1 MPASLHSTLAEPESE
16 RQDTPMFS
24 ITLKL
29 MKKSAR
35 MLIPAG
41 IAILIGTAFIAATFL
56 FGNAM
61 NDALAAQSTAQL
73 GGANYVIAPDAGKDL
88 TDKDQDYIYTRT
100 VNDFQLGRIRATEG
114 VKDAR
119 AGYAGSVTVTRGNK
133 HANSYVITTAAKR
146 TLLPVTITQGDQ
158 PADSNEI
165 ALTKSVADQL
175 GVKVGDRVT
184 VNSQAAQY
192 ADKTGDSAG
201 DVGDK
206 SVQNADDASAHN
218 GDSDNAS
225 GVSASSDGA
234 NTADSGM
241 TVRVV
246 GLTDDPN
253 GAYPYYGGASVLS
266 DNVIAAMG
274 GSDDFDELPTLMIY
288 LDIDGADDEAAT
300 AAVARI
306 NALLPKH
313 FSVQSRATYA
323 ERSIAS
329 MSAGETSITTIFLLS
344 FGILAML
351 VAALVIANTFQ
362 VLVAQRR
369 RTLALLRT
377 IGANKSQLY
386 VSVLFEAGVLGLIA
400 SALGVGLGIG
410 LMAALCQSGLM
421 KATGMTMRLVL
432 SGPVFTVPMAFGII
446 MTVIASLGSARS
458 ATAVTPLEALRPI
471 ELTDT
476 RRAGVV
482 RAVISMLL
490 IVAGVAL
497 CAFSV
502 WQMSEN
508 IAGRDSMADKQ
519 YPLVLL
525 AAIIG
530 CALIFL
536 GLVLSAT
543 FWLPVLMRGVGAL
556 VALAGPSAKVAH
568 ANIQKNP
575 RRVAATGAAL
585 LIGVTLVSTI
595 ATGAASAKQTMNE
608 ALTTRYSVD
617 MIAAGTDMTGKQASE
632 AAKVKGVQSSVYA
645 PTRMMTMKDADGKSL
660 SVLVVGV
667 DGVDALRKVVRSDLS
682 GVTIDGDSVLM
693 PKYSAATGKDIPLDK
708 SVTFTAGAAEAQAD
722 AANGPSGND
731 ANGSAE
737 NGNGQS
743 GGTQTLTL
751 KPRKVD
757 YRRIASNYAAVAFVD
772 ASHFTNGGIKADGHI
787 MLMRID
793 AEGAGVALN
802 DVFTNVQN
810 VFSASAGVTV
820 TGPVAERTQWETMI
834 NGMMALLVGLIAV
847 AVLIALVGVANTL
860 SLSVIE
866 RTRESA
872 TLRAIGMTRGQLRRS
887 LAVEAL
893 LLSLVSG
900 VVGVV
905 LGTLFGWLGSYMV
918 FSLYGDTVFPFE
930 WATNGVVLGVAAL
943 AALLASVAPARRA
956 VKTPPVEALAEA

>member
-1 MPASLHSTLAEPESE
+1 
-16 RQDTPMFS
+16 MFS
-24 ITLKL
+24 ITVKL

-61 NDALAAQSTAQL
+61 NDSLARQTTAQL
-73 GGANYVIAPDAGKDL
+73 GGANYVISVDSSEGLNEQERND
-88 TDKDQDYIYTRT
+88 IYTRT
-100 VNDFQLGRIRATEG
+100 VNDFQLDRIRATEG
-114 VKDAR
+114 VKDVR
-119 AGYAGSVTVTRGNK
+119 VESSSSVTVANGDK
-133 HANSYVITTAAKR
+133 HASSYAITTAAQR
-146 TLLPVTITQGDQ
+146 DLLPVSIIQGDQ
-158 PADSNEI
+158 PVDSNEI

-175 GVKVGDRVT
+175 GVKVGDSVT
-184 VNSQAAQY
+184 VNSRTAQAVAS
-192 ADKTGDSAG
+192 TGYGSAG
-201 DVGDK
+201 NDT
-206 SVQNADDASAHN
+206 A
-218 GDSDNAS
+218 
-225 GVSASSDGA
+225 
-234 NTADSGM
+234 ADSGM

-246 GLTDDPN
+246 GITEDPN
-253 GAYPYYGGASVLS
+253 GAYAYYGGASVLS
-266 DNVIAAMG
+266 DNVITAMNG
-274 GSDDFDELPTLMIY
+274 IDDFGKLNVYLVY
-288 LDIDGADDEAAT
+288 LDIDDADQPSADAT
-300 AAVARI
+300 VKQI
-306 NALLPKH
+306 DKLLPKH
-313 FSVQSRATYA
+313 FTVQSRAA
-323 ERSIAS
+323 MEEESIKS
-329 MSAGETSITTIFLLS
+329 VSKGDTSITTIFLLS

-377 IGANKSQLY
+377 IGANKGQLY
-386 VSVLFEAGVLGLIA
+386 VSVLFEAGLLGLIA
-400 SALGVGLGIG
+400 SMLGVGLGIG

-432 SGPVFTVPMAFGII
+432 SWPAFVVPIAFGVV

-476 RRAGVV
+476 RRSGKIRAILAG
-482 RAVISMLL
+482 LL
-490 IVAGVAL
+490 VLVGIGLA
-497 CAFSV
+497 AFSA
-502 WQMSEN
+502 WQMNEK
-508 IAGRDSMADKQ
+508 IAGHDSLADKQ
-519 YPLVLL
+519 YPMVLL
-525 AAIIG
+525 AAIAG

-536 GLVLSAT
+536 GLVLSAA

-556 VALAGPSAKVAH
+556 VAFAGPSAKVAH

-617 MIAAGTDMTGKQASE
+617 MIAASADMTSKQADE
-632 AAKVKGVQSSVYA
+632 VAKIKGIKDSIYA
-645 PTRMMTMKDADGKSL
+645 PTRMMSMKDANGKDL
-660 SVLVVGV
+660 NVLIVGV
-667 DGVDALRKVVRSDLS
+667 DGVDALRKVVRADLS
-682 GVTIDGDSVLM
+682 GVTISGDSVLM
-693 PKYSAATGKDIPLDK
+693 PKYSAATGKDIPLGK
-708 SVTFTAGAAEAQAD
+708 SVTFTSDVSGSQTGTAD
-722 AANGPSGND
+722 AAASDTEND
-731 ANGSAE
+731 G
-737 NGNGQS
+737 GQS
-743 GGTQTLTL
+743 DGVQTLTL
-751 KPRKVD
+751 APQKVD
-757 YRRIASNYAAVAFVD
+757 YRRISANYAAVAFVD
-772 ASHFTNGGIKADGHI
+772 AGHFTNGDVKANGHI

-793 AEGAGVALN
+793 AESAGTTLN
-802 DVFTNVQN
+802 DIFTNVQN
-810 VFSASAGVTV
+810 AFSASADIDVS
-820 TGPVAERTQWETMI
+820 GPVAERTQWETMI

-900 VVGVV
+900 VVGVA

-930 WATNGVVLGVAAL
+930 WTTNGAVLGVAAL

>member
-1 MPASLHSTLAEPESE
+1 
-16 RQDTPMFS
+16 MFS
-24 ITLKL
+24 ITVKL

-61 NDALAAQSTAQL
+61 NDSLTRQTTAQL
-73 GGANYVIAPDAGKDL
+73 GGANYVISVDSSEGLNEQERND
-88 TDKDQDYIYTRT
+88 IYTRT
-100 VNDFQLGRIRATEG
+100 VNDFQLDRIRATEG
-114 VKDAR
+114 VKDVR
-119 AGYAGSVTVTRGNK
+119 VESSSSVTVANGDK
-133 HANSYVITTAAKR
+133 HASSYAITTAAQR
-146 TLLPVTITQGDQ
+146 DLLPVSIIQGDQ
-158 PADSNEI
+158 PVDSNEI

-175 GVKVGDRVT
+175 GVKVGDSVT
-184 VNSQAAQY
+184 VNSRTAQAVAS
-192 ADKTGDSAG
+192 TGYGSAG
-201 DVGDK
+201 NDT
-206 SVQNADDASAHN
+206 A
-218 GDSDNAS
+218 
-225 GVSASSDGA
+225 
-234 NTADSGM
+234 ADSGM

-246 GLTDDPN
+246 GITEDPN
-253 GAYPYYGGASVLS
+253 GAYAYYGGASVLS
-266 DNVIAAMG
+266 DNVITAMNG
-274 GSDDFDELPTLMIY
+274 IDDFGKLNVYLVY
-288 LDIDGADDEAAT
+288 LDIDDADQPSADAT
-300 AAVARI
+300 VKQI
-306 NALLPKH
+306 DKLLPKH
-313 FSVQSRATYA
+313 FTVQSRAA
-323 ERSIAS
+323 MEEESIKS
-329 MSAGETSITTIFLLS
+329 VSKGDTSITTIFLLS

-377 IGANKSQLY
+377 IGANKGQLY
-386 VSVLFEAGVLGLIA
+386 VSVLFEAGLLGLIA
-400 SALGVGLGIG
+400 SMLGVGLGIG

-432 SGPVFTVPMAFGII
+432 SWPAFVVPIAFGVV

-476 RRAGVV
+476 RRAGKI
-482 RAVISMLL
+482 RAILAGLL
-490 IVAGVAL
+490 VLVGIGLA
-497 CAFSV
+497 AFSA
-502 WQMSEN
+502 WQMNEK
-508 IAGRDSMADKQ
+508 IAGHDSLADKQ
-519 YPLVLL
+519 YPMVLL
-525 AAIIG
+525 AAIAG

-536 GLVLSAT
+536 GLVLSAA

-556 VALAGPSAKVAH
+556 VAFAGPSAKVAH

-617 MIAAGTDMTGKQASE
+617 MIAASADMTSKQADE
-632 AAKVKGVQSSVYA
+632 VAKIKGIKDSIYA
-645 PTRMMTMKDADGKSL
+645 PTRMMSMKDANGKDL
-660 SVLVVGV
+660 NVLIVGV
-667 DGVDALRKVVRSDLS
+667 DGVDALRKVVRADLS
-682 GVTIDGDSVLM
+682 GVTISGDSVLM
-693 PKYSAATGKDIPLDK
+693 PKYSAATGKDIPLGK
-708 SVTFTAGAAEAQAD
+708 SVTFTSDVSGSQTGTAD
-722 AANGPSGND
+722 AAASDTEND
-731 ANGSAE
+731 G
-737 NGNGQS
+737 GQS
-743 GGTQTLTL
+743 DGVQTLTL
-751 KPRKVD
+751 APQKVD
-757 YRRIASNYAAVAFVD
+757 YRRISANYAAVAFVD
-772 ASHFTNGGIKADGHI
+772 AGHFTNGDVKANGHI

-793 AEGAGVALN
+793 AESAGTTLN
-802 DVFTNVQN
+802 DIFTNVQN
-810 VFSASAGVTV
+810 AFSASADIDVS
-820 TGPVAERTQWETMI
+820 GPVAERTQWETMI

-900 VVGVV
+900 VVGVA

-930 WATNGVVLGVAAL
+930 WTTNGAVLGVAAL

>member
-1 MPASLHSTLAEPESE
+1 
-16 RQDTPMFS
+16 MFS
-24 ITLKL
+24 ITVKL

-61 NDALAAQSTAQL
+61 NDSLARQTTAQL
-73 GGANYVIAPDAGKDL
+73 GGANYVISVDSSEGLNEQERND
-88 TDKDQDYIYTRT
+88 IYTRT
-100 VNDFQLGRIRATEG
+100 VNDFQLDRIRATEG
-114 VKDAR
+114 VKDVR
-119 AGYAGSVTVTRGNK
+119 VESSSSVTVANGDK
-133 HANSYVITTAAKR
+133 HASSYAITTAAQR
-146 TLLPVTITQGDQ
+146 DLLPVSIIQGDQ
-158 PADSNEI
+158 PVDSNEI

-175 GVKVGDRVT
+175 GVKVGDSVT
-184 VNSQAAQY
+184 VNSRTAQAVAS
-192 ADKTGDSAG
+192 TGYGSAG
-201 DVGDK
+201 NDT
-206 SVQNADDASAHN
+206 A
-218 GDSDNAS
+218 
-225 GVSASSDGA
+225 
-234 NTADSGM
+234 ADSGM

-246 GLTDDPN
+246 GITEDPN
-253 GAYPYYGGASVLS
+253 GAYAYYGGASVLS
-266 DNVIAAMG
+266 DNVITAMNG
-274 GSDDFDELPTLMIY
+274 IDDFGKLNVYLVY
-288 LDIDGADDEAAT
+288 LDIDDADQPSADAT
-300 AAVARI
+300 VKQI
-306 NALLPKH
+306 DKLLPKH
-313 FSVQSRATYA
+313 FTVQSRAA
-323 ERSIAS
+323 MEEESIKS
-329 MSAGETSITTIFLLS
+329 VSKGDTSITTIFLLS

-377 IGANKSQLY
+377 IGANKGQLY
-386 VSVLFEAGVLGLIA
+386 VSVLFEAGLLGLIA
-400 SALGVGLGIG
+400 SMLGVGLGIG

-421 KATGMTMRLVL
+421 KDTGMTMRLVL
-432 SGPVFTVPMAFGII
+432 SWPAFVVPIAFGVV

-476 RRAGVV
+476 RRAGKI
-482 RAVISMLL
+482 RAILAGLL
-490 IVAGVAL
+490 VLVGIGLA
-497 CAFSV
+497 AFSA
-502 WQMSEN
+502 WQMNEK
-508 IAGRDSMADKQ
+508 IAGHDSLADKQ
-519 YPLVLL
+519 YPMVLL
-525 AAIIG
+525 AAIAG

-536 GLVLSAT
+536 GLVLSAA

-556 VALAGPSAKVAH
+556 VAFAGPSAKVAH

-617 MIAAGTDMTGKQASE
+617 MIAAGADMTSKQADE
-632 AAKVKGVQSSVYA
+632 VAKIKGIKDSIYA
-645 PTRMMTMKDADGKSL
+645 PTRMMSMKDANGKDL
-660 SVLVVGV
+660 NVLIVGV
-667 DGVDALRKVVRSDLS
+667 DGADALRKVVRADLS
-682 GVTIDGDSVLM
+682 GVTISGDSVLM
-693 PKYSAATGKDIPLDK
+693 PKYSAATGKDIPLGK
-708 SVTFTAGAAEAQAD
+708 SVTFTSDVSGSQTGTAD
-722 AANGPSGND
+722 AAASDTEND
-731 ANGSAE
+731 G
-737 NGNGQS
+737 GQS
-743 GGTQTLTL
+743 DGVQTLTL
-751 KPRKVD
+751 APQKVD
-757 YRRIASNYAAVAFVD
+757 YRRISANYAAVAFVD
-772 ASHFTNGGIKADGHI
+772 AGHFTNGDVKANGHI

-793 AEGAGVALN
+793 AESAGTTLN
-802 DVFTNVQN
+802 DIFTNVQN
-810 VFSASAGVTV
+810 AFSASADIDVS
-820 TGPVAERTQWETMI
+820 GPVAGRTQWETMI

-900 VVGVV
+900 VVGVA

-930 WATNGVVLGVAAL
+930 WTTNGAVLGVAAL

>member
-1 MPASLHSTLAEPESE
+1 
-16 RQDTPMFS
+16 MFS
-24 ITLKL
+24 ITVKL

-61 NDALAAQSTAQL
+61 NDSLARQTTAQL
-73 GGANYVIAPDAGKDL
+73 GGANYVISVDSSEGLNEQERND
-88 TDKDQDYIYTRT
+88 IYTRT
-100 VNDFQLGRIRATEG
+100 VNDFQLDRIRATEG
-114 VKDAR
+114 VKDVR
-119 AGYAGSVTVTRGNK
+119 VESSSSVTVANGDK
-133 HANSYVITTAAKR
+133 HASSYAITTAAQR
-146 TLLPVTITQGDQ
+146 DLLPVSIIQGDQ
-158 PADSNEI
+158 PVDGNEI

-175 GVKVGDRVT
+175 GVKVGDSVT
-184 VNSQAAQY
+184 VNSRTAQAVAS
-192 ADKTGDSAG
+192 TGYGSAG
-201 DVGDK
+201 NDT
-206 SVQNADDASAHN
+206 A
-218 GDSDNAS
+218 
-225 GVSASSDGA
+225 
-234 NTADSGM
+234 ADSGM

-246 GLTDDPN
+246 GITEDPN
-253 GAYPYYGGASVLS
+253 GAYAYYGGASVLS
-266 DNVIAAMG
+266 DNVITAMNG
-274 GSDDFDELPTLMIY
+274 IDDFGKLNVYLVY
-288 LDIDGADDEAAT
+288 LDIDDADQPSADAT
-300 AAVARI
+300 VKQI
-306 NALLPKH
+306 DKLLPKH
-313 FSVQSRATYA
+313 FTVQSRAA
-323 ERSIAS
+323 MEEESIKS
-329 MSAGETSITTIFLLS
+329 VSKGDTSITTIFLLS

-377 IGANKSQLY
+377 IGANKGQLY
-386 VSVLFEAGVLGLIA
+386 VSVLFEAGLLGLIA
-400 SALGVGLGIG
+400 SMLGVGLGIG

-432 SGPVFTVPMAFGII
+432 SWPAFVVPIAFGVV

-476 RRAGVV
+476 RRAGKI
-482 RAVISMLL
+482 RAILAGLL
-490 IVAGVAL
+490 VLVGIGLA
-497 CAFSV
+497 AFSA
-502 WQMSEN
+502 WQMNEK
-508 IAGRDSMADKQ
+508 IAGHDSLADKQ
-519 YPLVLL
+519 YPMVLL
-525 AAIIG
+525 AAIAG

-556 VALAGPSAKVAH
+556 VAFAGPSAKVAH

-617 MIAAGTDMTGKQASE
+617 MIAAGADMTSKQADE
-632 AAKVKGVQSSVYA
+632 VAKIKGIKDSIYA
-645 PTRMMTMKDADGKSL
+645 PTRMMSMKDANGKDL
-660 SVLVVGV
+660 NVLIVGV
-667 DGVDALRKVVRSDLS
+667 DGVDALRKVVRADLS
-682 GVTIDGDSVLM
+682 GVTISGDSVLM
-693 PKYSAATGKDIPLDK
+693 PKYSAATGKDIPLGK
-708 SVTFTAGAAEAQAD
+708 SVTFTSDVSGSQTGTAD
-722 AANGPSGND
+722 AAASDTEND
-731 ANGSAE
+731 G
-737 NGNGQS
+737 GQS
-743 GGTQTLTL
+743 DGVQTLTL
-751 KPRKVD
+751 APQKVD
-757 YRRIASNYAAVAFVD
+757 YRRISANYAAVAFVD
-772 ASHFTNGGIKADGHI
+772 AGHFTNGDVKANGHI

-793 AEGAGVALN
+793 AESAGTTLN
-802 DVFTNVQN
+802 DIFTNVQN
-810 VFSASAGVTV
+810 AFSASADIDVS
-820 TGPVAERTQWETMI
+820 GPVAERTQWETMI

-900 VVGVV
+900 VVGVA

-930 WATNGVVLGVAAL
+930 WTTNGAVLGVAAL

>member
-1 MPASLHSTLAEPESE
+1 
-16 RQDTPMFS
+16 MFS
-24 ITLKL
+24 ITVKL

-61 NDALAAQSTAQL
+61 NDSLARQTTAQL
-73 GGANYVIAPDAGKDL
+73 GGANYVISVDSSEGLNEQERND
-88 TDKDQDYIYTRT
+88 IYTRT
-100 VNDFQLGRIRATEG
+100 VNDFQLDRIRATEG
-114 VKDAR
+114 VKDVR
-119 AGYAGSVTVTRGNK
+119 VESSSSVTVANGDK
-133 HANSYVITTAAKR
+133 HASSYAITTAAQR
-146 TLLPVTITQGDQ
+146 DLLPVSIIQGDQ
-158 PADSNEI
+158 PVDSNEI

-175 GVKVGDRVT
+175 GVKVGDSVT
-184 VNSQAAQY
+184 VNSRTAQAVAS
-192 ADKTGDSAG
+192 TGYSSAG
-201 DVGDK
+201 NDT
-206 SVQNADDASAHN
+206 A
-218 GDSDNAS
+218 
-225 GVSASSDGA
+225 
-234 NTADSGM
+234 ADSGM

-246 GLTDDPN
+246 GITEDPN
-253 GAYPYYGGASVLS
+253 GAYAYYGGASVLS
-266 DNVIAAMG
+266 DNVITAMNG
-274 GSDDFDELPTLMIY
+274 IDDFGKLNVYLVY
-288 LDIDGADDEAAT
+288 LDIDDADQPSADAT
-300 AAVARI
+300 VKQI
-306 NALLPKH
+306 DKLLPKH
-313 FSVQSRATYA
+313 FTVQSRAA
-323 ERSIAS
+323 MEEESIKS
-329 MSAGETSITTIFLLS
+329 VSKGDTSITTIFLLS

-377 IGANKSQLY
+377 IGANKGQLY
-386 VSVLFEAGVLGLIA
+386 VSVLFEAGLLGLIA
-400 SALGVGLGIG
+400 SMLGMGLGIG

-432 SGPVFTVPMAFGII
+432 SWPAFVVPIAFGVV

-476 RRAGVV
+476 RRAGKI
-482 RAVISMLL
+482 RAILAGLL
-490 IVAGVAL
+490 VLVGIGLA
-497 CAFSV
+497 AFSA
-502 WQMSEN
+502 WQMNEK
-508 IAGRDSMADKQ
+508 IAGHDSLADKQ
-519 YPLVLL
+519 YPMVLL
-525 AAIIG
+525 AAIAG

-536 GLVLSAT
+536 GLVLSAA

-556 VALAGPSAKVAH
+556 VAFAGPSAKVAH

-617 MIAAGTDMTGKQASE
+617 MIAAGADMTSKQADE
-632 AAKVKGVQSSVYA
+632 VAKIKGIKDSIYA
-645 PTRMMTMKDADGKSL
+645 PTRMMSMKDANGKDL
-660 SVLVVGV
+660 NVLIVGV
-667 DGVDALRKVVRSDLS
+667 DGVDALRKVVRADLS
-682 GVTIDGDSVLM
+682 GVTISGDSVLM
-693 PKYSAATGKDIPLDK
+693 PKYSAATGKDIPLGK
-708 SVTFTAGAAEAQAD
+708 SVTFTSDVSGSQTGTAD
-722 AANGPSGND
+722 AAASDTEND
-731 ANGSAE
+731 G
-737 NGNGQS
+737 GQS
-743 GGTQTLTL
+743 DGVQTLTL
-751 KPRKVD
+751 APQKVD
-757 YRRIASNYAAVAFVD
+757 YRRISANYAAVAFVD
-772 ASHFTNGGIKADGHI
+772 AGHFTNGDVKANGHI

-793 AEGAGVALN
+793 AESAGTTLN
-802 DVFTNVQN
+802 DIFTNVQN
-810 VFSASAGVTV
+810 AFSASADIDVS
-820 TGPVAERTQWETMI
+820 GPVAERTQWETMI

-900 VVGVV
+900 VVGVA

-930 WATNGVVLGVAAL
+930 WTTNGAVLGVAAL

>member
-1 MPASLHSTLAEPESE
+1 
-16 RQDTPMFS
+16 MFS
-24 ITLKL
+24 ITVKL

-61 NDALAAQSTAQL
+61 NDSLARQTTAQL
-73 GGANYVIAPDAGKDL
+73 GGADYVISVDSSEGLNEQERND
-88 TDKDQDYIYTRT
+88 IYTRT
-100 VNDFQLGRIRATEG
+100 VNDFQLDRIRATEG
-114 VKDAR
+114 VKDVR
-119 AGYAGSVTVTRGNK
+119 VESSSSVTVANGDK
-133 HANSYVITTAAKR
+133 HASSYAITTAAQR
-146 TLLPVTITQGDQ
+146 DLLPVSIIQGDQ
-158 PADSNEI
+158 PVDSNEI

-175 GVKVGDRVT
+175 GVKVGDSVT
-184 VNSQAAQY
+184 VNSRTAQAVAS
-192 ADKTGDSAG
+192 TGYGSAG
-201 DVGDK
+201 NDT
-206 SVQNADDASAHN
+206 A
-218 GDSDNAS
+218 
-225 GVSASSDGA
+225 
-234 NTADSGM
+234 ADSGM

-246 GLTDDPN
+246 GITEDPN
-253 GAYPYYGGASVLS
+253 GAYAYYGGASVLS
-266 DNVIAAMG
+266 DNVITAMNG
-274 GSDDFDELPTLMIY
+274 IDDFGKLNVYLVY
-288 LDIDGADDEAAT
+288 LDIDDADQPSADAT
-300 AAVARI
+300 VKQI
-306 NALLPKH
+306 DKLLPKH
-313 FSVQSRATYA
+313 FTVQSRAA
-323 ERSIAS
+323 MEEESIKS
-329 MSAGETSITTIFLLS
+329 VSKGDTSITTIFLLS

-377 IGANKSQLY
+377 IGANKGQLY
-386 VSVLFEAGVLGLIA
+386 VSVLFEAGLLGLIA
-400 SALGVGLGIG
+400 SMLGVGLGIG

-432 SGPVFTVPMAFGII
+432 SWPAFVVPIAFGVV

-476 RRAGVV
+476 RRAGKI
-482 RAVISMLL
+482 RAILAGLL
-490 IVAGVAL
+490 VLVGIGLA
-497 CAFSV
+497 AFSA
-502 WQMSEN
+502 WQMNEK
-508 IAGRDSMADKQ
+508 IAGHDSLADKQ
-519 YPLVLL
+519 YPMVLL
-525 AAIIG
+525 AAIAG

-536 GLVLSAT
+536 GLVLSAA

-556 VALAGPSAKVAH
+556 VAFAGPSAKVAH

-617 MIAAGTDMTGKQASE
+617 MIAASADMTSKQADE
-632 AAKVKGVQSSVYA
+632 VAKIKGIKDSIYA
-645 PTRMMTMKDADGKSL
+645 PTRMMSMKDANGKDL
-660 SVLVVGV
+660 NVLIVGV
-667 DGVDALRKVVRSDLS
+667 DGVDALRKVVRADLS
-682 GVTIDGDSVLM
+682 GVTISGDSVLM
-693 PKYSAATGKDIPLDK
+693 PKYSAATGKDIPLGK
-708 SVTFTAGAAEAQAD
+708 SVTFTSDVSGSQTGTAD
-722 AANGPSGND
+722 AAASDTEND
-731 ANGSAE
+731 G
-737 NGNGQS
+737 GQS
-743 GGTQTLTL
+743 DGVQTLTL
-751 KPRKVD
+751 APQKVD
-757 YRRIASNYAAVAFVD
+757 YRRISANYAAVAFVD
-772 ASHFTNGGIKADGHI
+772 AGHFTNGDVKANGHI

-793 AEGAGVALN
+793 AESAGTTLN
-802 DVFTNVQN
+802 DIFTNVQN
-810 VFSASAGVTV
+810 AFSASADIDVS
-820 TGPVAERTQWETMI
+820 GPVAERTQWETMI

-930 WATNGVVLGVAAL
+930 WTTNGAVLGVAAL

>member
-1 MPASLHSTLAEPESE
+1 
-16 RQDTPMFS
+16 MFS

-61 NDALAAQSTAQL
+61 NDSLAAQTTAQL
-73 GGANYVIAPDAGKDL
+73 GGANYVVSPGSGKDL
-88 TDKDQDYIYTRT
+88 TDKDWEYIYTRT
-100 VNDFQLGRIRATEG
+100 VNDFQLDRIRATEG
-114 VKDAR
+114 VKDVR
-119 AGYAGSVTVTRGNK
+119 VESSSSVAVANGDK
-133 HANSYVITTAAKR
+133 HASSYAITTAAQR
-146 TLLPVTITQGDQ
+146 DLLPVSIIQGDQ
-158 PADSNEI
+158 PVDSNEI

-175 GVKVGDRVT
+175 GVKVGDSVT
-184 VNSQAAQY
+184 VNSRTAQAVAS
-192 ADKTGDSAG
+192 TGYGSAG
-201 DVGDK
+201 NDT
-206 SVQNADDASAHN
+206 A
-218 GDSDNAS
+218 
-225 GVSASSDGA
+225 
-234 NTADSGM
+234 ADSGM

-246 GLTDDPN
+246 GITEDPN
-253 GAYPYYGGASVLS
+253 GAYAYYGGASVLS
-266 DNVIAAMG
+266 DNVITAMNG
-274 GSDDFDELPTLMIY
+274 IDDFGKLNVYLVY
-288 LDIDGADDEAAT
+288 LDIDDADQPSADAT
-300 AAVARI
+300 VKQI
-306 NALLPKH
+306 DKLLPKH
-313 FSVQSRATYA
+313 FTVQSRAA
-323 ERSIAS
+323 MEEESIKS
-329 MSAGETSITTIFLLS
+329 VSKGDTSITTIFLLS

-377 IGANKSQLY
+377 IGANKGQLY
-386 VSVLFEAGVLGLIA
+386 VSVLFEAGLLGLIA
-400 SALGVGLGIG
+400 SMLGVGLGIG

-432 SGPVFTVPMAFGII
+432 SWPAFVVPIAFGVV

-476 RRAGVV
+476 RRAGKI
-482 RAVISMLL
+482 RAILAGLL
-490 IVAGVAL
+490 VLVGIGLA
-497 CAFSV
+497 AFSA
-502 WQMSEN
+502 WQMSEK
-508 IAGRDSMADKQ
+508 IAGHDSLADKQ
-519 YPLVLL
+519 YSMVLL
-525 AAIIG
+525 IAIAG

-536 GLVLSAT
+536 GLVLSAA
-543 FWLPVLMRGVGAL
+543 FWLPALMRGVGAL
-556 VALAGPSAKVAH
+556 VSLAGPSAKVAH

-617 MIAAGTDMTGKQASE
+617 MIAAGADMTSKQADE
-632 AAKVKGVQSSVYA
+632 VAKIKGIKDSIYA
-645 PTRMMTMKDADGKSL
+645 PTRMMSMKDANGKDL
-660 SVLVVGV
+660 NVLIVGV
-667 DGVDALRKVVRSDLS
+667 DGVDALRKVVRADLS
-682 GVTIDGDSVLM
+682 GVTISGDSVLM
-693 PKYSAATGKDIPLDK
+693 PKYSAATGKDIPLGK
-708 SVTFTAGAAEAQAD
+708 SVTFTSDVSGSQTGTAD
-722 AANGPSGND
+722 AAASDTEND
-731 ANGSAE
+731 G
-737 NGNGQS
+737 GQS
-743 GGTQTLTL
+743 DGVQTLTL
-751 KPRKVD
+751 APQKVD
-757 YRRIASNYAAVAFVD
+757 YRRISANYAAVAFVD
-772 ASHFTNGGIKADGHI
+772 AGHFTNGDVKANGHI

-793 AEGAGVALN
+793 AESAGTTLN

-810 VFSASAGVTV
+810 AFSASADIDVS
-820 TGPVAERTQWETMI
+820 GPVAERTQWETMI

-900 VVGVV
+900 VVGVA

-930 WATNGVVLGVAAL
+930 WTTNGAVLGVAAF

>member
-1 MPASLHSTLAEPESE
+1 
-16 RQDTPMFS
+16 MFS
-24 ITLKL
+24 ITVKL

-61 NDALAAQSTAQL
+61 NDSLARQTTAQL
-73 GGANYVIAPDAGKDL
+73 GGANYVISVDSSEGLNEQERND
-88 TDKDQDYIYTRT
+88 IYTRT
-100 VNDFQLGRIRATEG
+100 VNDFQLDRIRATEG
-114 VKDAR
+114 VKDVR
-119 AGYAGSVTVTRGNK
+119 VESSGSVTVANGDK
-133 HANSYVITTAAKR
+133 HASSYAITTAAQR
-146 TLLPVTITQGDQ
+146 DLLPVSIIQGDQ
-158 PADSNEI
+158 PVDSNEI

-175 GVKVGDRVT
+175 GVKVGDSVT
-184 VNSQAAQY
+184 VNSRTAQAVAS
-192 ADKTGDSAG
+192 TGYGSAG
-201 DVGDK
+201 NDT
-206 SVQNADDASAHN
+206 A
-218 GDSDNAS
+218 
-225 GVSASSDGA
+225 
-234 NTADSGM
+234 ADSGM

-246 GLTDDPN
+246 GITEDPN
-253 GAYPYYGGASVLS
+253 GAYAYYGGASVLS
-266 DNVIAAMG
+266 DNVITAMNG
-274 GSDDFDELPTLMIY
+274 IDDFGKLNVYLVY
-288 LDIDGADDEAAT
+288 LDIDDADQPSADAT
-300 AAVARI
+300 VKQI
-306 NALLPKH
+306 DKLLPKH
-313 FSVQSRATYA
+313 FTVQSRAA
-323 ERSIAS
+323 MEEESIKS
-329 MSAGETSITTIFLLS
+329 VSKGDTSITTIFLLS

-377 IGANKSQLY
+377 IGANKGQLY
-386 VSVLFEAGVLGLIA
+386 VSVLFEAGLLGLIA
-400 SALGVGLGIG
+400 SMLGVGLGIG

-432 SGPVFTVPMAFGII
+432 SWPAFVVPIAFGVV

-476 RRAGVV
+476 RRAGKI
-482 RAVISMLL
+482 RAILAGLL
-490 IVAGVAL
+490 VLVGIGLA
-497 CAFSV
+497 AFSA
-502 WQMSEN
+502 WQMNEK
-508 IAGRDSMADKQ
+508 IAGHDSLADKQ
-519 YPLVLL
+519 YPMVLL
-525 AAIIG
+525 AAIAG

-536 GLVLSAT
+536 GLVLSAA

-556 VALAGPSAKVAH
+556 VAFAGPSAKVAH

-617 MIAAGTDMTGKQASE
+617 MIAASADMTSKQADE
-632 AAKVKGVQSSVYA
+632 VAKIKGIKDSIYA
-645 PTRMMTMKDADGKSL
+645 PTRMMSMKDANGKDL
-660 SVLVVGV
+660 NVLIVGV
-667 DGVDALRKVVRSDLS
+667 DGVDALRKVVRADLS
-682 GVTIDGDSVLM
+682 GVTISGDSVLM
-693 PKYSAATGKDIPLDK
+693 PKYSAATGKDIPLGK
-708 SVTFTAGAAEAQAD
+708 SVTFTSDVSGSQTGTAD
-722 AANGPSGND
+722 AAASDTEND
-731 ANGSAE
+731 G
-737 NGNGQS
+737 GQS
-743 GGTQTLTL
+743 DGVQTLTL
-751 KPRKVD
+751 APQKVD
-757 YRRIASNYAAVAFVD
+757 YRRISANYAAVAFVD
-772 ASHFTNGGIKADGHI
+772 AGHFTNGDVKANGHI

-793 AEGAGVALN
+793 AESAGTTLN
-802 DVFTNVQN
+802 DIFTNVQN
-810 VFSASAGVTV
+810 AFSASADIDVS
-820 TGPVAERTQWETMI
+820 GPVAARTQWETMI

-900 VVGVV
+900 VVGVA

-930 WATNGVVLGVAAL
+930 WTTNGAVLGVAAL

>member
-1 MPASLHSTLAEPESE
+1 
-16 RQDTPMFS
+16 MFS
-24 ITLKL
+24 ITVKL

-61 NDALAAQSTAQL
+61 NDSLARQTTAQL
-73 GGANYVIAPDAGKDL
+73 GGANYVISVDSSEGLNEQERND
-88 TDKDQDYIYTRT
+88 IYTRT
-100 VNDFQLGRIRATEG
+100 VNDFQLDRIRATEG
-114 VKDAR
+114 VKDVR
-119 AGYAGSVTVTRGNK
+119 VESSSSVTVANGDK
-133 HANSYVITTAAKR
+133 HASSYAITTAAQR
-146 TLLPVTITQGDQ
+146 DLLPVSIIQGDQ
-158 PADSNEI
+158 PVDSNEI

-175 GVKVGDRVT
+175 GVKVGDSVT
-184 VNSQAAQY
+184 VNSRTAQAVAS
-192 ADKTGDSAG
+192 TGYGSAG
-201 DVGDK
+201 NDT
-206 SVQNADDASAHN
+206 A
-218 GDSDNAS
+218 
-225 GVSASSDGA
+225 
-234 NTADSGM
+234 ADSGM

-246 GLTDDPN
+246 GITEDPN
-253 GAYPYYGGASVLS
+253 GAYAYYGGASVLS
-266 DNVIAAMG
+266 DNVITAMNG
-274 GSDDFDELPTLMIY
+274 IDDFGKLNVY
-288 LDIDGADDEAAT
+288 LVYLNIDDADQPSADAT
-300 AAVARI
+300 VKQI
-306 NALLPKH
+306 DKLLPKH
-313 FSVQSRATYA
+313 FTVQSRAA
-323 ERSIAS
+323 MEEESIKS
-329 MSAGETSITTIFLLS
+329 VSKGDTSITTIFLLS

-377 IGANKSQLY
+377 IGANKGQLY
-386 VSVLFEAGVLGLIA
+386 VSVLFEAGLLGLIA
-400 SALGVGLGIG
+400 SMLGVGLGIG

-432 SGPVFTVPMAFGII
+432 SWPAFVVPIAFGVV

-458 ATAVTPLEALRPI
+458 ATTVTPLEALRPI

-476 RRAGVV
+476 RRTGKIRAILAG
-482 RAVISMLL
+482 LL
-490 IVAGVAL
+490 VLVGIGLA
-497 CAFSV
+497 AFSA
-502 WQMSEN
+502 WQMNEK
-508 IAGRDSMADKQ
+508 IAGHDSLADKQ
-519 YPLVLL
+519 YPMVLL
-525 AAIIG
+525 AAIAG

-536 GLVLSAT
+536 GLVLSAA

-556 VALAGPSAKVAH
+556 VSLAGPSAKVAH

-617 MIAAGTDMTGKQASE
+617 MIAAGADMTSKQADE
-632 AAKVKGVQSSVYA
+632 VAKIKGIKDSIYA
-645 PTRMMTMKDADGKSL
+645 PTRMMSMKDANGKDL
-660 SVLVVGV
+660 NVLIVGV
-667 DGVDALRKVVRSDLS
+667 DGADALRKVVRADLS
-682 GVTIDGDSVLM
+682 GVTISGDSVLM
-693 PKYSAATGKDIPLDK
+693 PKYSAATGKDIPLGK
-708 SVTFTAGAAEAQAD
+708 SVTFTSDVSGSQTGTAD
-722 AANGPSGND
+722 AAASDTEND
-731 ANGSAE
+731 G
-737 NGNGQS
+737 GQS
-743 GGTQTLTL
+743 DGVQTLTL
-751 KPRKVD
+751 APQKVD
-757 YRRIASNYAAVAFVD
+757 YRRISANYAAVAFVD
-772 ASHFTNGGIKADGHI
+772 AGHFTNGDVKANGHI

-793 AEGAGVALN
+793 AESAGTTLN

-810 VFSASAGVTV
+810 AFSASADIDVS
-820 TGPVAERTQWETMI
+820 GPVAERTQWETMI

-930 WATNGVVLGVAAL
+930 WTTNGAVLGVAAL

>member
-1 MPASLHSTLAEPESE
+1 
-16 RQDTPMFS
+16 MFS

-61 NDALAAQSTAQL
+61 NDALAAQNTAQL
-73 GGANYVIAPDAGKDL
+73 GGANYVISPDSGKDL

-100 VNDFQLGRIRATEG
+100 VNDFQLDRIRATKG

-133 HANSYVITTAAKR
+133 HASSYVITTATKR

-192 ADKTGDSAG
+192 AGKTGDSAG
-201 DVGDK
+201 NTGDAGDE
-206 SVQNADDASAHN
+206 SAQNADGTSSHD
-218 GDSDNAS
+218 GDSDAAS
-225 GVSASSDGA
+225 GASAPSDGTDTA
-234 NTADSGM
+234 ADSGM

-253 GAYPYYGGASVLS
+253 GAYAYYGGASVLS
-266 DNVIAAMG
+266 DNVITAMA
-274 GSDDFDELPTLMIY
+274 GSNDFGNLPVYLVY
-288 LDIDGADDEAAT
+288 LDIDDASDT
-300 AAVARI
+300 AAASTVKQVST
-306 NALLPKH
+306 LLPKH
-313 FSVQSRATYA
+313 FSVQSRAA
-323 ERSIAS
+323 LVEESVKS
-329 MSAGETSITTIFLLS
+329 MSSGEGETSITTIFLLS
-344 FGILAML
+344 FGMLAML

-490 IVAGVAL
+490 IVGGVAL

-502 WQMSEN
+502 WQMSEK

-519 YPLVLL
+519 YSLVLL

-617 MIAAGTDMTGKQASE
+617 MIAAGADMTGKQAGE
-632 AAKVKGVQSSVYA
+632 AAKVKGVQSSIYA

>member
-1 MPASLHSTLAEPESE
+1 
-16 RQDTPMFS
+16 MFS

-61 NDALAAQSTAQL
+61 NDALAAQNTAQL
-73 GGANYVIAPDAGKDL
+73 GGANYVISPDSGKDL

-100 VNDFQLGRIRATEG
+100 VNDFQLDRIRATKG

-133 HANSYVITTAAKR
+133 HASSYVITTATKR

-192 ADKTGDSAG
+192 AGKTGDSAG
-201 DVGDK
+201 NTGDAGDE
-206 SVQNADDASAHN
+206 SAQNADGASSHD
-218 GDSDNAS
+218 GDSDAAS
-225 GVSASSDGA
+225 GASAPSDGTDTA
-234 NTADSGM
+234 ADSGM

-253 GAYPYYGGASVLS
+253 GAYAYYGGASVLS
-266 DNVIAAMG
+266 DNVITAMA
-274 GSDDFDELPTLMIY
+274 GSNDFGNLPVYLVY
-288 LDIDGADDEAAT
+288 LDIDDASDT
-300 AAVARI
+300 AAASTVKQVST
-306 NALLPKH
+306 LLPKH
-313 FSVQSRATYA
+313 FSVQSRAA
-323 ERSIAS
+323 LVEESVKS
-329 MSAGETSITTIFLLS
+329 MSSGETSITTIFLLS

-490 IVAGVAL
+490 IVGGVAL

-502 WQMSEN
+502 WQMSEK

-519 YPLVLL
+519 YSLVLL

-595 ATGAASAKQTMNE
+595 ATGAASAKQTMN
-608 ALTTRYSVD
+608 
-617 MIAAGTDMTGKQASE
+617 GE
-632 AAKVKGVQSSVYA
+632 AAKVKGVQSSIYA

>member
-1 MPASLHSTLAEPESE
+1 
-16 RQDTPMFS
+16 MFS
-24 ITLKL
+24 ITVKL

-61 NDALAAQSTAQL
+61 NDSLARQITAQL
-73 GGANYVIAPDAGKDL
+73 GGANYVISANASDGLSEQEQND
-88 TDKDQDYIYTRT
+88 IYTRT
-100 VNDFQLGRIRATEG
+100 VNDFQLDRIRATEG
-114 VKDAR
+114 VKDVR
-119 AGYAGSVTVTRGNK
+119 VESSSSVTVANGDK
-133 HANSYVITTAAKR
+133 HASSYAITTAAQR
-146 TLLPVTITQGDQ
+146 DLLPVSIIQGDQ
-158 PADSNEI
+158 PVDSNEI

-175 GVKVGDRVT
+175 GVKVGDSVT
-184 VNSQAAQY
+184 VNSRTAQAVAS
-192 ADKTGDSAG
+192 TGYGSAG
-201 DVGDK
+201 NDT
-206 SVQNADDASAHN
+206 A
-218 GDSDNAS
+218 
-225 GVSASSDGA
+225 
-234 NTADSGM
+234 ADSGM

-246 GLTDDPN
+246 GITEDPN
-253 GAYPYYGGASVLS
+253 GAYAYYGGASVLS
-266 DNVIAAMG
+266 DNVITAMNG
-274 GSDDFDELPTLMIY
+274 IDDFGKLNVYLVY
-288 LDIDGADDEAAT
+288 LDIDDADQPSADAT
-300 AAVARI
+300 VKQI
-306 NALLPKH
+306 DKLLPKH
-313 FSVQSRATYA
+313 FTVQSRAA
-323 ERSIAS
+323 MEEESIKS
-329 MSAGETSITTIFLLS
+329 VSKGDTSITTIFLLS

-377 IGANKSQLY
+377 IGANKGQLY
-386 VSVLFEAGVLGLIA
+386 VSVLFEAGLLGLIA
-400 SALGVGLGIG
+400 SMLGVGLGIG

-432 SGPVFTVPMAFGII
+432 SWPAFVVPIAFGVV

-476 RRAGVV
+476 RRAGKI
-482 RAVISMLL
+482 RAILAGLL
-490 IVAGVAL
+490 VLVGIGLA
-497 CAFSV
+497 AFSA
-502 WQMSEN
+502 WQMNEK
-508 IAGRDSMADKQ
+508 IAGHDSLADKQ
-519 YPLVLL
+519 YPMVLL
-525 AAIIG
+525 AAIAG

-536 GLVLSAT
+536 GLVLSAA

-556 VALAGPSAKVAH
+556 VAFAGPSAKVAH

-617 MIAAGTDMTGKQASE
+617 MIAASADMTSKQADE
-632 AAKVKGVQSSVYA
+632 VAKIKGIKDSIYA
-645 PTRMMTMKDADGKSL
+645 PTRMMSMKDANGKDL
-660 SVLVVGV
+660 NVLIVGV
-667 DGVDALRKVVRSDLS
+667 DGVDALRKVVRADLS
-682 GVTIDGDSVLM
+682 GVTISGDSVLM
-693 PKYSAATGKDIPLDK
+693 PKYSAATGKDIPLGK
-708 SVTFTAGAAEAQAD
+708 SVTFTSDVSGSQTGTAD
-722 AANGPSGND
+722 AAASDTEND
-731 ANGSAE
+731 G
-737 NGNGQS
+737 GQS
-743 GGTQTLTL
+743 DGVQTLTL
-751 KPRKVD
+751 APQKVD
-757 YRRIASNYAAVAFVD
+757 YRRISANYAAVAFVD
-772 ASHFTNGGIKADGHI
+772 AGHFTNGDVKANGHI

-793 AEGAGVALN
+793 AESAGTTLN
-802 DVFTNVQN
+802 DIFTNVQN
-810 VFSASAGVTV
+810 AFSASADIDVS
-820 TGPVAERTQWETMI
+820 GPVAGRTQWETMI

-900 VVGVV
+900 VVGVA

-930 WATNGVVLGVAAL
+930 WTTNGAVLGVAAL